1 MKRVLALAKKYGIEH
16 LRQRI
21 VAHFEADWPQSLWQ
35 WDRLEAEIRAMV
47 ETWHEEHWCAANLK
61 YVDDHLPEPAS
72 AIRLAR
78 DCDIPNIL
86 PAAFYHLSRL
96 SIHNDRLSARVAQ
109 HEGKADLFGLEGL
122 LDGQRTADW
131 NILSSADYICL
142 LKGRARL
149 STFSREL
156 FGAVS
161 ISSRQHSES
170 VDPCCLPQQLALI
183 RNACDRSPDI
193 LETLRRYSEW
203 GHVREKEVCSMCCAY
218 VRKEL
223 RGFRRAIW
231 NKLPEF
237 FEST

>member
-1 MKRVLALAKKYGIEH
+1 MH

-21 VAHFEADWPQSLWQ
+21 VAHFEADWPESLWQ

-47 ETWHEEHWCAANLK
+47 DTWHEEHRCATNLK
-61 YVDDHLPEPAS
+61 YLDDHLPEPAS

-78 DCDIPNIL
+78 ECDIPNIL

-96 SIHNDRLSARVAQ
+96 SIHNDRMAARVAQ
-109 HEGKADLFGLEGL
+109 HKEKADLFGLEGL

-131 NILSSADYICL
+131 NILSSVDYICL

-161 ISSRQHSES
+161 TSSRQHSGS
-170 VDPCCLPQQLALI
+170 VDQCCLPQQLDLI
-183 RNACDRSPDI
+183 RNACNRSPDI
-193 LETLRRYSEW
+193 LETLRRYLER
-203 GHVREKEVCSMCCAY
+203 GHAMEEGVCSICCAY

-231 NKLPEF
+231 KKLPEF
-237 FEST
+237 FDSR